1 MLYLL
6 SKSLSAL
13 TRKER
18 FFFRIAL
25 ITSLIAGF
33 FVLVNAYYAATVEV
47 PAEGGSFTEGI
58 VGQPAFINPLLSSG
72 NDADASA
79 IELLYPRLGD
89 LIQTYEVGP
98 DRKTVSVKIKKD
110 LTWDDGAP
118 LTVDDAVFTIET
130 AQDILVR
137 SLTAG
142 AWQGVLVEKINDD
155 ELRFTLREPSAF
167 FESTVRA
174 LKIAPRHIFGAIPS
188 SNLRLSAYNLEPV
201 GAGPWKFAGL
211 KTEKNGFITELNL
224 VPNPNYAGPHPF
236 IRKFS
241 LRFYENEESA
251 LRAFNAKEID
261 GLGGVGP
268 DEAKSLAVE
277 HYLASVSLPR
287 YYAVFFNR
295 ATHPALKDRSVRQA
309 LALVIDRKKI
319 TDDVFHGEASAAMG
333 PIPAQTE
340 GYDATA
346 FQVAGDPAQSAQQLL
361 DAAGWLVNPEDGV
374 RYKTVGRDRTKLEFT
389 VLVPDLPLLIQAM
402 EIVKAG
408 WAAIGVRVT
417 ISPMTSEDM
426 QKGPIKTRNYEMAVF
441 GNVLKGNPDVFAF
454 WHSSQKFHPGLNL
467 SMYENKE
474 ADIILTDTQ
483 KAEKPDI
490 TGLKK
495 LQRLIHDD
503 APAAFLIN
511 PNYLYAIPAN
521 LHGFNTEGH
530 IAPSDR
536 LKDADAWYVRTRRQ
550 FKE

>member
-295 ATHPALKDRSVRQA
+295 ATHPALKERGVRQA
-309 LALVIDRKKI
+309 LTLVIDRKKI

>member
-441 GNVLKGNPDVFAF
+441 GNVLKGNPDRFAF